1 MKTENLEIVVRS
13 GEGREAFLTCNDYGS
28 PRAVVLIVHGMTE
41 HKERYRE
48 FAADLAE
55 AGYAAVCY
63 DQAGHGA
70 TLPEERRTGLL
81 AEKGG
86 SRRVV
91 QDALSIR
98 DWIEQ
103 RLPGVPCL
111 LFGHSFGSL
120 VARACMIDEGERFDG
135 YIFSGTAPH
144 PGLKGHAGRVLAMLA
159 VALRGASKRS
169 PRLLSLTIGSYNRRI
184 EAPRTEFDWLSSDR
198 DEVDAYVA
206 DPACGFVPCTAFFR
220 DLADLA
226 LRVSSLKRLTGRLPN
241 RPVLLLSGAEDP
253 VGRYGRAATQVKELL
268 NRAGAADVRSIVYD
282 GARHELIHERARK
295 KVFTDVRR
303 WLERQVARERAS
315 VV

>member
-1 MKTENLEIVVRS
+1 MKTENLEIIVRS
-13 GEGREAFLTCNDYGS
+13 GEGREAFCTFPEYGS
-28 PRAVVLIVHGMTE
+28 PRAVVLIVHGMAE

-48 FAADLAE
+48 LAAILAG

-98 DWIEQ
+98 DWIGQ

-120 VARACMIDEGERFDG
+120 VARACMIDEGERFAG
-135 YIFSGTAPH
+135 FVLSGTAPH
-144 PGLKGHAGRVLAMLA
+144 PGLKGRAGRILATIA
-159 VALRGASKRS
+159 VALRGPSKRS
-169 PRLLSLTIGSYNRRI
+169 PRLLSLTIGSNNRRI
-184 EAPRTEFDWLSSDR
+184 ETPRTDFDWLSSDR
-198 DEVDAYVA
+198 EEVDAYVA

-220 DLADLA
+220 DLATLL
-226 LRVSSLKRLTGRLPN
+226 LRVSSFKRLTGRLAN
-241 RPVLLLSGAEDP
+241 RPVLLLSGADDP
-253 VGRYGRAATQVKELL
+253 VGKYGRGAAQVKELL
-268 NRAGAADVRSIVYD
+268 NRAGVDDVRSIVYE
-282 GARHELIHERARK
+282 GARHELIHERIRK
-295 KVFTDVRR
+295 KVFTDLQR
-303 WLERQVARERAS
+303 WLHRQTAREREA
-315 VV
+315 VG